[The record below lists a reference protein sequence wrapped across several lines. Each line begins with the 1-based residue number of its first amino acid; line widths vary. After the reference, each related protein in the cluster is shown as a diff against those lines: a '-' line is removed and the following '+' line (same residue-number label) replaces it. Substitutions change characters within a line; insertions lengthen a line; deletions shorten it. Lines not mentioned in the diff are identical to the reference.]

1 MLEDRWLILRFRH
14 GSDEA
19 LRRIYTKYRD
29 FLLRLAAAIL
39 HDPQGAE
46 DVVHDVFLRLA
57 QSPRSIALGGSLK
70 AFLRTCVLN
79 GVRSRMRREKVRAC
93 VGLDEGLAGDAR
105 RPDEWVVFDEESQR
119 VLAALARVPVEQ
131 REVVVL
137 RLHGDMTFRQ
147 IAAMYGVPIA
157 TVQSRYRYGL
167 DKLRSIMNGKVSP

>member
-1 MLEDRWLILRFRH
+1 MLEDQWLLMRFKR

-19 LRRIYTKYRD
+19 FSRIYAKYRA
-29 FLLRLAAAIL
+29 FLLRLAVAML
-39 HDPQGAE
+39 HDPQSAE
-46 DVVHDVFLRLA
+46 DVVHDVFLHLVQFPQR
-57 QSPRSIALGGSLK
+57 IALGGSLK

-79 GVRSRMRREKVRAC
+79 GVRSRMRREKVRSH
-93 VGLDEGLAGDAR
+93 VQLNEGLAGDAR
-105 RPDEWVVFDEESQR
+105 RPDQWVVFDEESQR
-119 VLAALARVPVEQ
+119 VLAALAQVPVEQ
-131 REVVVL
+131 REAVVL